1 MSNLGIIVNTN
12 NKSAKTAKANGV
24 TGEKVCVH
32 TIQAQDLRYMRPVA
46 GASTLGMAIKLKG

>member
-1 MSNLGIIVNTN
+1 MVDAHIIVNTS
-12 NKSAKTAKANGV
+12 KRSANTAKANGV

-46 GASTLGMAIKLKG
+46 NPASMGMVLKLKG